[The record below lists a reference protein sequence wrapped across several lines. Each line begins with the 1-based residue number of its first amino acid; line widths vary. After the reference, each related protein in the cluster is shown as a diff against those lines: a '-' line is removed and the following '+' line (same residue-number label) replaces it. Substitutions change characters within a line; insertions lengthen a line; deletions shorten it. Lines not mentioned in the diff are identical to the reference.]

1 MVVKEIIE
9 KAWKLS
15 HSIQVQRID
24 RNIFLFTFGHEVDRQ
39 LAFNRRPWTI
49 KGAHLILKPW
59 TPDLSWHEMDFST
72 STLWVQIHGLP
83 ILWQMKD
90 NINRIALWIG
100 RIIDVDFTD
109 EPKPHWKKFVRVRVE
124 VDITIPLKSGMFLP
138 RPGLPNLWIGLKY
151 KKLFDLCYK
160 YDSFGHVEK
169 DCGHPKMLLSNKYG
183 IKFPAFGDW
192 HRTEYEKQ
200 PPDI

>member
-1 MVVKEIIE
+1 
-9 KAWKLS
+9 
-15 HSIQVQRID
+15 
-24 RNIFLFTFGHEVDRQ
+24 
-39 LAFNRRPWTI
+39 
-49 KGAHLILKPW
+49 
-59 TPDLSWHEMDFST
+59 
-72 STLWVQIHGLP
+72 
-83 ILWQMKD
+83 MKD

-160 YDSFGHVEK
+160 YDSFEHVEK

-200 PPDI
+200 PRDI